1 MPGLKKAGRII
12 ETPIQR
18 GALQTQKLSA
28 DTNQTQ
34 TEMVVKIPVKIKM
47 PVR

>member
-1 MPGLKKAGRII
+1 MAQNGLCSQPAKL
-12 ETPIQR
+12 QR
-18 GALQTQKLSA
+18 DALQTQKLSA

-34 TEMVVKIPVKIKM
+34 AEMVVKIPVKIKM